1 MSELEEHKGP
11 FRTPGELWKAA
22 PRLPRLFEAILSD
35 STYTSIS
42 PAFAC
47 LSRLC
52 AEPLHLPRAGSPT
65 VINIQLAFP
74 LHTQTPALSAFS
86 NPIQTKV
93 IFALAFGFTQR
104 QLLGLQILPFI
115 SIYYWTAEKP
125 RTWVAV
131 TRSLIFKVKL
141 TSQWGICTGAGRR
154 HFWERCYWWFSSGPI
169 GGGEG
174 CAALK

>member
-1 MSELEEHKGP
+1 MSELEEQKGP
-11 FRTPGELWKAA
+11 LQTPGELWKDA
-22 PRLPRLFEAILSD
+22 PRLPRLFEAVLLD
-35 STYTSIS
+35 STCTSIS

-52 AEPLHLPRAGSPT
+52 AEPLHLPRDGSPA

-93 IFALAFGFTQR
+93 IFALAFGFRQR

-115 SIYYWTAEKP
+115 SIY
-125 RTWVAV
+125 
-131 TRSLIFKVKL
+131 
-141 TSQWGICTGAGRR
+141 
-154 HFWERCYWWFSSGPI
+154 
-169 GGGEG
+169 
-174 CAALK
+174 